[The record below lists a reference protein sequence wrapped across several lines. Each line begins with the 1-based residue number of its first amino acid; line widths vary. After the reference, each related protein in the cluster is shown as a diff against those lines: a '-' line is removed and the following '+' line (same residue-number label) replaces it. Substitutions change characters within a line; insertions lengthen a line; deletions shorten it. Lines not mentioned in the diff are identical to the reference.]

1 MARKKEKR
9 RVAKDQL
16 ALAVR
21 KNFNGAAV
29 NEIDVVVDMVYK
41 VRNQGR
47 WIRSNECWDE
57 CDNYGL
63 QY

>member
-1 MARKKEKR
+1 MARKKDKR

-41 VRNQGR
+41 VRNQG
-47 WIRSNECWDE
+47 ECRRLVVM
-57 CDNYGL
+57 L
-63 QY
+63 QR